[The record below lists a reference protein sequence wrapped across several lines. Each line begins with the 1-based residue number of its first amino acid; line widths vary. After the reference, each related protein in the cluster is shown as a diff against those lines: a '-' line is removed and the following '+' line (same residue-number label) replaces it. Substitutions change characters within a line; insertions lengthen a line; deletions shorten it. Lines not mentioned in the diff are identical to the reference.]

1 VPELEMSDEE
11 ASRFTEAYR
20 EVRRHFPVPSVDPKW
35 VALGTFAY
43 VAYGVYAPRVAA
55 VAAKKRGRPAA
66 RTVSPA
72 AQPAMVA
79 PDLPQTGDWFAGTA

>member
-1 VPELEMSDEE
+1 MTDDD
-11 ASRFTEAYR
+11 AARFTEAYR

-55 VAAKKRGRPAA
+55 VAQKKRGKPAGVRGA
-66 RTVSPA
+66 TAPVM
-72 AQPAMVA
+72 QPATQTM
-79 PDLPQTGDWFAGTA
+79 PLPETTDWFAPAGNA

>member
-1 VPELEMSDEE
+1 MSDDD
-11 ASRFTEAYR
+11 AARFTEAYR

-55 VAAKKRGRPAA
+55 VAAKKRGQPASAPRGASPPAA
-66 RTVSPA
+66 PVMPA
-72 AQPAMVA
+72 SMPE
-79 PDLPQTGDWFAGTA
+79 TTDWFGGASGTA

>member
-1 VPELEMSDEE
+1 MSDDE
-11 ASRFTEAYR
+11 AARFTEAYR

-55 VAAKKRGRPAA
+55 VAAKKRGKTGAPHGSSLGA
-66 RTVSPA
+66 SPEP
-72 AQPAMVA
+72 QMTLTPEVPVA
-79 PDLPQTGDWFAGTA
+79 GDWFAGTA